1 MINKTYQIKQ
11 EGSQDYAK
19 LTIYIQD
26 DSPEIGIHER
36 PLILVCPGGG
46 YGMTSDREAEV
57 IVFQI
62 GRASC
67 RERVYREV

>member
-26 DSPEIGIHER
+26 DSPEIGIHDR
-36 PLILVCPGGG
+36 PLFFLRRFWNWHPV
-46 YGMTSDREAEV
+46 
-57 IVFQI
+57 
-62 GRASC
+62 
-67 RERVYREV
+67 

>member
-1 MINKTYQIKQ
+1 MINETYQIKQ

-46 YGMTSDREAEV
+46 GYWTDCGMGA
-57 IVFQI
+57 
-62 GRASC
+62 
-67 RERVYREV
+67 